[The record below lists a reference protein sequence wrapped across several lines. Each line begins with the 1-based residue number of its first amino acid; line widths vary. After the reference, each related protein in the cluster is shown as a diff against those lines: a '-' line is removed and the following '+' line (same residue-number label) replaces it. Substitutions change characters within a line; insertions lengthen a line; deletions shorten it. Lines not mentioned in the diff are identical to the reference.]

1 MTGSKNGPFAN
12 EDAVVAVGLAF
23 AGMAILQGKLFPTFS
38 VINESFV
45 GMWNWKVLEWW
56 PLLLIAA
63 GIWIWL
69 KERRRK
75 RVISASGSGDGK
87 WIPKTHQ

>member
-23 AGMAILQGKLFPTFS
+23 AGMAILQGKLFP
-38 VINESFV
+38 SFTV
-45 GMWNWKVLEWW
+45 VNQSFAGLWNWKVFEWW

-69 KERRRK
+69 RERRRK
-75 RVISASGSGDGK
+75 RLTLNSRSGGGK
-87 WIPKTHQ
+87 

>member
-23 AGMAILQGKLFPTFS
+23 AGMAILQSKLFPAFS
-38 VINESFV
+38 VVNQSFA
-45 GMWNWKVLEWW
+45 GLWSWKVLEWW

-63 GIWIWL
+63 GIWIWF

-75 RVISASGSGDGK
+75 RLASTSRSGGSK
-87 WIPKTHQ
+87 